1 MALMVQPHLE
11 LIEPSLYFN
20 SSDGS
25 AARAASARLQ
35 FLASTGG
42 APSVAPCA

>member
-20 SSDGS
+20 WSDGS
-25 AARAASARLQ
+25 AARAASAWLQ
-35 FLASTGG
+35 FLVRAGG
-42 APSVAPCA
+42 VPSVAPFA